1 MKINRSFES
10 MFAVVINISFSFIIL
25 VGVLCFSARHNLIG
39 QYEWGLDP
47 SASSGGL
54 CLRMRSSRSRFERC
68 SAVISTGNCCFP
80 KYHLQPLTRVEP
92 QRENDVPVVYG
103 AMDGSGDLFKDAVQ
117 SECSCRFV

>member
-1 MKINRSFES
+1 MSMETLGGAKDEES
-10 MFAVVINISFSFIIL
+10 
-25 VGVLCFSARHNLIG
+25 
-39 QYEWGLDP
+39 LDP

-103 AMDGSGDLFKDAVQ
+103 AMDGSGDLFKDAV
-117 SECSCRFV
+117 F